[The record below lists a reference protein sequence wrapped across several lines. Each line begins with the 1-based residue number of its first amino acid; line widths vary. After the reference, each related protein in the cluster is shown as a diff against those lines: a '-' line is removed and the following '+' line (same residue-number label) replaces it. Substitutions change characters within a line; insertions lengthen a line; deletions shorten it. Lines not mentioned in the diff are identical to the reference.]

1 MAIYDIGRR
10 RDSLYIRCVMASVK
24 IKTLSAIA
32 AVAGLGL
39 FCAQTALAEPMKCS
53 GEQKVCIA
61 LCNQNANRASI
72 PVCVTNCGAR
82 LSMCIRTG
90 CWDNGVHRYCGLL
103 RQ

>member
-1 MAIYDIGRR
+1 
-10 RDSLYIRCVMASVK
+10 MASVK
-24 IKTLSAIA
+24 TLILSAIA

-39 FCAQTALAEPMKCS
+39 LCVQTALAEPMKCS
-53 GEQKVCIA
+53 GEQKTCIII
-61 LCNQNANRASI
+61 CNQSPKRASV